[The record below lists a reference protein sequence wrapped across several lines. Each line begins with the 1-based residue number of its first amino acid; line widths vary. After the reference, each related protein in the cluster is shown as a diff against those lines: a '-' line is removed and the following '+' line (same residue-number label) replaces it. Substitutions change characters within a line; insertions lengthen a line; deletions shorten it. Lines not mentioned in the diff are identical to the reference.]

1 MSFRHAPSFSHI
13 RTGLIEAARNANTRP
28 VTGRVKR
35 VAGNL
40 IHAIVPGVRVGEL
53 CDLYDP
59 DTGKV
64 DQAEVVGFDDA
75 IVVLSPLGMLDGLS
89 TSTEVTRTGRVLD
102 VPVGHELIG
111 RVLDG
116 LGRPLDGASLSGMP
130 RRPLNALA
138 PDALSRQVISKPF
151 ATGLR
156 VIDGLITWGEGQR
169 VGVFGPPG
177 AGKSQLFAQILR
189 TADADVR
196 IMAFVGERGR
206 EINEFLERH
215 MTPEVKQSTIL
226 VVATSDRSAIER
238 VKASY
243 TAMTIAEYFRDQ
255 GARVMLA
262 VDSITRLARAL
273 REVAIAAGEPP
284 ARRGY
289 PQSVLAALPGLLER
303 AGPGEK
309 GSITGLFTVL
319 MEGDG
324 AGDPVAEETRSIID
338 GHIILSQKL
347 GQAGHFPAV
356 DVGASLSRVMNDIV
370 SREHF
375 DAAKYVRQLHAK
387 YAEVEFL
394 LQVGEYRPG
403 ADKLADAAIAKR
415 PAIEAFLKQ
424 HFKEQS
430 GFGDTLAALERLT
443 Q

>member
-1 MSFRHAPSFSHI
+1 MTARSFPSFAALKPMLI
-13 RTGLIEAARNANTRP
+13 QGARTANTRP
-28 VTGRVKR
+28 VRGRIKR
-35 VAGNL
+35 VTGNL
-40 IHAIVPGVRVGEL
+40 IHAVIPGARVGEL

-59 DTGKV
+59 DTGKI

-89 TSTEVTRTGRVLD
+89 TATEVTRTGRVLE
-102 VPVGHELIG
+102 VPVGPELIG

-116 LGRPLDGASLSGMP
+116 FGRPLDGGDLFALS
-130 RRPLNALA
+130 RRPLTALA
-138 PDALSRQVISKPF
+138 PDALKRQVISKPF

-189 TADADVR
+189 TAEADVR

-215 MTPEVKQSTIL
+215 LTPETKKSTIL

-303 AGPGEK
+303 AGPSNK

-324 AGDPVAEETRSIID
+324 TGDPVAEETRSIID

-356 DVGASLSRVMNDIV
+356 DVGASLSRVMNDVV
-370 SREHF
+370 SPEHF
-375 DAAKYVRQLHAK
+375 EAARYVRQLHAK

-394 LQVGEYRPG
+394 LQVGEYKPG
-403 ADKLADAAIAKR
+403 ADRLADAAIAKR
-415 PAIEAFLKQ
+415 PAIETFLRQ
-424 HFKEQS
+424 HFREQS
-430 GFGDTLAALERLT
+430 RFDETLAALKGLRL
-443 Q
+443 